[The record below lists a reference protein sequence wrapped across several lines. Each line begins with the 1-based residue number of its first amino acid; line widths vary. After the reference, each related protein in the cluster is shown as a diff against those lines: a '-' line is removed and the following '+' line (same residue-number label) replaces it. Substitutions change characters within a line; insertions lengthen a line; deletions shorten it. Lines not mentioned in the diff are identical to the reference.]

1 MEAHDIVVAETVN
14 ASKKLGRDAALG
26 MARQAQR
33 LIAAKGKKV
42 TAVDVSAKTP
52 SDDELAALML
62 GPTGNMRAPTM
73 RLGKTLLVGY
83 HDQVFAEALGQ

>member
-1 MEAHDIVVAETVN
+1 
-14 ASKKLGRDAALG
+14 

>member
-1 MEAHDIVVAETVN
+1 LEAHDIAVVETVN
-14 ASKKLGRDAALG
+14 ASKKLGRQDALS
-26 MARQAQR
+26 MARQVKR

-42 TAVDVSAKTP
+42 TVVDVTSKTP

-73 RLGKTLLVGY
+73 RVSQTLLVGY
-83 HDQVFAEALGQ
+83 HDQVFADELG

>member
-1 MEAHDIVVAETVN
+1 LEAHDIAIAETVN
-14 ASKKLGRDAALG
+14 ASKKLGRADALG
-26 MARQAQR
+26 MARQAKR

-42 TAVDVSAKTP
+42 TAVDVTANSP

-73 RLGKTLLVGY
+73 RVGQTVLVGY
-83 HDQVFAEALGQ
+83 HDQVFADELW